1 MKIIDVKTLS
11 NKYYSKFYSK
21 SLILPEL
28 FIAIINCVMILP
40 LSKIFLYILSS
51 SKSSI
56 NIIGEVFWFA
66 LLFIIF
72 LILYM
77 GCYSFIEKEK
87 NKFSEQDRLKYI
99 CSIFKESEN
108 LFYQKNCIQFL
119 INKLSEK
126 EEDIDK
132 KHIKYI
138 LHILFEI
145 AKFLIPLIVTISFG
159 NISAKA
165 TSDLEI
171 KSLTALII
179 VFTIVAITSIIMTI
193 VTLKCFEEINKLYS
207 YEKSKSELKD
217 NLAIILVNMSLQE
230 DSKVIS
236 KEKLLQI
243 LL

>member
-21 SLILPEL
+21 SLILPKV

-236 KEKLLQI
+236 KEK
-243 LL
+243 

>member
-145 AKFLIPLIVTISFG
+145 AKFVIPLIVTISFG

-236 KEKLLQI
+236 KEK
-243 LL
+243 

>member
-230 DSKVIS
+230 DTKVIS
-236 KEKLLQI
+236 KEK
-243 LL
+243 

>member
-21 SLILPEL
+21 SLILPKV

-40 LSKIFLYILSS
+40 LSKIFLYILSP

-77 GCYSFIEKEK
+77 GCYYFIEKEK
-87 NKFSEQDRLKYI
+87 NNFSEQDRLKYI

-145 AKFLIPLIVTISFG
+145 AKFVIPLIVTISFG

-236 KEKLLQI
+236 KEK
-243 LL
+243 

>member
-21 SLILPEL
+21 SLILPKV

-40 LSKIFLYILSS
+40 LSKIFLYILSP

-145 AKFLIPLIVTISFG
+145 AKFVIPLIVTISFG

-236 KEKLLQI
+236 KEK
-243 LL
+243 

>member
-40 LSKIFLYILSS
+40 LSKIFLYILSP

-145 AKFLIPLIVTISFG
+145 AKFVIPLIVTISFG

-236 KEKLLQI
+236 KEK
-243 LL
+243 

>member
-28 FIAIINCVMILP
+28 FIAIINCIMILP

-236 KEKLLQI
+236 KEK
-243 LL
+243 

>member
-138 LHILFEI
+138 LHILFQI
-145 AKFLIPLIVTISFG
+145 AKFVIPLIVTISFG

-236 KEKLLQI
+236 KEK
-243 LL
+243 

>member
-21 SLILPEL
+21 SLILPKV

-40 LSKIFLYILSS
+40 LSKIFLYILSP

-236 KEKLLQI
+236 KEK
-243 LL
+243 

>member
-21 SLILPEL
+21 SLILPKV

-40 LSKIFLYILSS
+40 LSKIFLYILSP

-77 GCYSFIEKEK
+77 GCYYFIEKEK

-145 AKFLIPLIVTISFG
+145 AKFVIPLIVTISFG

-236 KEKLLQI
+236 KEK
-243 LL
+243 

>member
-21 SLILPEL
+21 SLILPKV

-40 LSKIFLYILSS
+40 LSKIFLYILSP

-56 NIIGEVFWFA
+56 NRIGEVFWFA

-145 AKFLIPLIVTISFG
+145 AKFVIPLIVTISFG

-236 KEKLLQI
+236 KEK
-243 LL
+243 

>member
-236 KEKLLQI
+236 KEK
-243 LL
+243 